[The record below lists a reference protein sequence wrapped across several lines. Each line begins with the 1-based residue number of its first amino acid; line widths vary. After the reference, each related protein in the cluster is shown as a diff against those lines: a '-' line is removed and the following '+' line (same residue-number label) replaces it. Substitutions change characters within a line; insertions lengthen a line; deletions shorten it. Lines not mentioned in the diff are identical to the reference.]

1 MSAYYHSVLL
11 VASSP
16 VVGAGSAARHWQLE
30 RVVAVGLLGA
40 VPAGFFFP
48 GAVVDYT
55 LAVLIPLHGHWWVSQ
70 QLAPLTVT
78 LVGVSAASSPHCDT
92 GGCLSS

>member
-1 MSAYYHSVLL
+1 M
-11 VASSP
+11 
-16 VVGAGSAARHWQLE
+16 E

-55 LAVLIPLHGHWWVSQ
+55 LAVLIPLHGHWGYDSVIEDYVPDSLKNVSKI
-70 QLAPLTVT
+70 LMYGITGATFAGLMY
-78 LVGVSAASSPHCDT
+78 LNWNDVGICKAVKMIWA
-92 GGCLSS
+92 L